1 MVVRWQDRIL
11 VRSAVSVAGVFF
23 LIGLFSITLI
33 TSLMGD
39 VLQKQSQQRLSELLD
54 TVESTA
60 SIACFTE
67 NDELARELARGLLK
81 NSEIAAVT
89 LISGETTLVS
99 EKRPQVTSIT
109 GNTKISELS
118 VPRPIASPFD
128 ATQIIGEIRI
138 TPHYAE
144 IARQIQESSRFIAI
158 LLTLLLALI
167 AVIVVMVV
175 LHFIV
180 RPVKSMSDSL
190 HRLDARSAEKLIP
203 PKGQEKNEIGR
214 LASDINKLIGNL
226 VTFFDLEREQHQKH
240 SEETAH
246 RLATTD
252 TLTGIANRAGLEH
265 HLTECLPQSAVT
277 PFTLMKVD
285 LDNFRQINEAI
296 GMTVGDRVLAIT
308 SSRLITCLKESD
320 RVARSG
326 GDEFFVVL
334 HGIDNPEIA
343 SRIAAR
349 ITEVMSEPIA
359 SLREDSVSVTASIGL
374 VFCPANG
381 TDIATLLRN
390 VDLALDHI
398 KTQGGNGFKCF
409 DPSMVLMAE
418 ERHRMES
425 DLRMS
430 IQREELRLYYQPI
443 INLVDNRL
451 AGAEALIRW
460 QHPTRG
466 LVPPDAFIPLA
477 ERTGFIVDIGRWVL
491 EEACRQL
498 AIWRIQAWG
507 QHLYLS
513 INVSARQIPDDL
525 SPRLLQD
532 TLHHHN
538 LPPDAIALEITEGAL
553 LSDVDQ
559 GITWLTELHRAGFR
573 IYLDDFGTGYSS
585 LSYLKRF
592 PIDIV
597 KIDRSFVRDMSE
609 NAQDHALIEAIIAM
623 TRTLG
628 MKSVA
633 EGVENADQLALLR
646 TLGCQYVQGYY
657 FSKPVPPE
665 AFQLTCERITQ
676 LLQPG
681 TSS

>member
-11 VRSAVSVAGVFF
+11 VRTAVSVVGVFF
-23 LIGLFSITLI
+23 LIGLLSITLI
-33 TSLMGD
+33 TSLTGE

-54 TVESTA
+54 TVENTA
-60 SIACFTE
+60 SIACFVE
-67 NDELARELARGLLK
+67 DKQLALELARGLLK

-89 LISGETTLVS
+89 LISGANTSANTLVS
-99 EKRPQVTSIT
+99 EKRPQIT
-109 GNTKISELS
+109 EVAGGAKIIELS
-118 VPRPIASPFD
+118 VRRPIASPFD
-128 ATQIIGEIRI
+128 ATQIIGEIQI
-138 TPHYAE
+138 TPHHAE
-144 IARQIQESSRFIAI
+144 IARQIQESSHFVAI
-158 LLTLLLALI
+158 VLALLLALI
-167 AVIVVMVV
+167 AAIVVMVV

-180 RPVKSMSDSL
+180 RPVKAMSDNL
-190 HRLDARSAEKLIP
+190 HRLNVKAAEQLPP
-203 PKGQEKNEIGR
+203 PKGQEKNEMGR
-214 LASDINKLIGNL
+214 LASDINKLISNL

-240 SEETAH
+240 SEEAAH

-252 TLTGIANRAGLEH
+252 TLTGIANRAGLEY

-308 SSRLITCLKESD
+308 SSRLTTCLKDAD

-326 GDEFFVVL
+326 GDEFFIVL
-334 HGIDNPEIA
+334 HGIDDPDTA

-349 ITEVMSEPIA
+349 IVVVLSEPIA
-359 SLREDSVSVTASIGL
+359 SLREDSIRVTASIGL

-409 DPSMVLMAE
+409 DPSMVQVAE

-425 DLRMS
+425 DLRLS
-430 IQREELRLYYQPI
+430 LQRNELRLYYQPI

-466 LVPPDAFIPLA
+466 LVPPDDFIPLA
-477 ERTGFIVDIGRWVL
+477 ERTGLIVEIGRWVL
-491 EEACRQL
+491 EEACQQL
-498 AIWRIQAWG
+498 AIWRAQPWG
-507 QHLYLS
+507 QNLYLS
-513 INVSARQIPDDL
+513 INVSARQIPNDL
-525 SPRLLQD
+525 SLRLLQD
-532 TLHHHN
+532 TLLHHK
-538 LPPDAIALEITEGAL
+538 LPTSALALEITEGTL
-553 LSDVDQ
+553 LSDVNQ
-559 GITWLTELHRAGFR
+559 GIAWLTELHRAGFR

-609 NAQDHALIEAIIAM
+609 NTQDRALIEAIIVM
-623 TRTLG
+623 TRTLS
-628 MKSVA
+628 MEIVA
-633 EGVENADQLALLR
+633 EGIENADQLALLR
-646 TLGCQYVQGYY
+646 TLGGQYAQGYY

-665 AFQLTCERITQ
+665 AFPITCERITQ
-676 LLQPG
+676 LLQ
-681 TSS
+681 

>member
-11 VRSAVSVAGVFF
+11 VRTAASVAGVFF

-33 TSLMGD
+33 TSLTGE
-39 VLQKQSQQRLSELLD
+39 VLQKQSQRRLSELLD
-54 TVESTA
+54 TVENTA
-60 SIACFTE
+60 SIACFVE
-67 NDELARELARGLLK
+67 DKQLALELARGLLK

-89 LISGETTLVS
+89 LISGENTLAS
-99 EKRPQVTSIT
+99 EKRPQIT
-109 GNTKISELS
+109 DVSGNAKILELA
-118 VPRPIASPFD
+118 VRRPIVSPFD
-128 ATQIIGEIRI
+128 AQQVIGEIQI
-138 TPHYAE
+138 TPHHEE
-144 IARQIQESSRFIAI
+144 IARQIQESSHFVAI

-180 RPVKSMSDSL
+180 RPVKSMSDNL
-190 HRLDARSAEKLIP
+190 HRLNARAAEQLAP

-226 VTFFDLEREQHQKH
+226 VAFFDLEREQHQKH

-285 LDNFRQINEAI
+285 LDAFRQINEAI
-296 GMTVGDRVLAIT
+296 GMTVGDSVLAIT

-334 HGIDNPEIA
+334 HGIDNPDTA

-349 ITEVMSEPIA
+349 IVEVLSEPIA
-359 SLREDSVSVTASIGL
+359 SLREDSVRITASIGL

-430 IQREELRLYYQPI
+430 IQRNELRLYYQPI

-460 QHPTRG
+460 QHPVRG

-477 ERTGFIVDIGRWVL
+477 ERTGLIVDIGRWVL

-498 AIWRIQAWG
+498 AIWRTQAWG

-532 TLHHHN
+532 TLNHHH
-538 LPPDAIALEITEGAL
+538 LSPDALVLEITEGTL

-559 GITWLTELHRAGFR
+559 GINWLTELHRVGFHV
-573 IYLDDFGTGYSS
+573 YLDDFGTGYSS

-592 PIDIV
+592 PVDTV
-597 KIDRSFVRDMSE
+597 KIDRSFVRDMTE
-609 NAQDHALIEAIIAM
+609 NTQDRALIEAIIVM

-628 MKSVA
+628 MEVVA

-646 TLGCQYVQGYY
+646 TLGAQYIQGYY

-665 AFQLTCERITQ
+665 AFPITCERITQ
-676 LLQPG
+676 LLQ
-681 TSS
+681 